1 MNAQLSALPMPW
13 SLIAYVILGIGWLA
27 GGWFLARY
35 TLTRPW
41 YLTEI
46 GRHLVAF
53 STAVFLFFTLYL
65 MLAIWPNFPG
75 RGAIRFGLLIFL
87 VAVVVWR
94 AVIFERTD
102 RADRKARREESG

>member
-13 SLIAYVILGIGWLA
+13 SLVAYSILGLGWLA

-41 YLTEI
+41 YLSEM

-75 RGAIRFGLLIFL
+75 RGGIRFGLLILL
-87 VAVVVWR
+87 VSAVVWR
-94 AVIFERTD
+94 TIIFEKQD
-102 RADRKARREESG
+102 WAERKAQREESG